1 MLNYQEENQLNSFK
15 KAIQIIWVAFKNL
28 INPNDNDDD
37 SPNKAQLLAQR
48 VDGKKVPVNRKF

>member
-1 MLNYQEENQLNSFK
+1 MINYQEENQLNSFK
-15 KAIQIIWVAFKNL
+15 KAIQIIGVAFKKL

-37 SPNKAQLLAQR
+37 SPNKAQMLAQR

>member
-1 MLNYQEENQLNSFK
+1 MINYQEENQLNSFK
-15 KAIQIIWVAFKNL
+15 KTTQMIWIALKKL

-48 VDGKKVPVNRKF
+48 VDGKKVPVNRRF